1 MLTLFSAGPGLFY
14 LVVAAA
20 AANHGALPVQ
30 QRSAS
35 AVAGKQVVQVAPGC
49 SRTCRTAPVADLA
62 RAARSDLSAPG
73 E

>member
-14 LVVAAA
+14 LVMAAA
-20 AANHGALPVQ
+20 AANHGAQPVT
-30 QRSAS
+30 QRGAP
-35 AVAGKQVVQVAPGC
+35 AVAGKQVVQVAPNCG
-49 SRTCRTAPVADLA
+49 RACRMAPVADLA